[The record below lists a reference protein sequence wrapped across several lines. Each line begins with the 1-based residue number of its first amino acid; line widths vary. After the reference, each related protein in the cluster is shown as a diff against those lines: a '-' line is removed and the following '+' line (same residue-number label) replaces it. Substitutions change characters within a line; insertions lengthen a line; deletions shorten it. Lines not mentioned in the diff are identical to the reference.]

1 MFKPFGMGGPPGPA
15 GMDPMF
21 KPGGAAA
28 TPGIIPQP
36 EEEASGL
43 SGLLGGLKEGF
54 GKMDKN
60 KAAMMMS
67 VLSNGFGNMTLRG
80 NGGLKQM
87 NNAIFAQAN
96 KNITNNKSMEY
107 LKTENPA
114 LHAQLM
120 KLPEGVRDQY
130 MGVVFEKMLKDPKDQ
145 FKVLTAEE
153 KEARGLPADG
163 SFKVNLAT
171 NEVSGVGS
179 GGTTITNNMPGAA
192 PTPKAGF
199 QNVWTEDGKFSHQ
212 EVIPGGPVDLEQ
224 KADADRGAKRGK
236 QKADAGMTVVQDL
249 QRSLDLINDGN
260 GAIELPSW
268 AGGDTGVG
276 EVVEGLATTGMAKLP
291 RTDANAALGF
301 ANSAKANIGLDQLQ
315 LMRETSP
322 TGGALGQVPVQ
333 QQIKLESL
341 LGSLDPT
348 TMRPEDYRNNASRAI
363 NIYLDLVVGNRQ
375 ERAGLIE
382 QGILTPEDNEKIE
395 EMYKQLPFGKSGKP
409 FDLKQ
414 PPPDFFGEGLTIED
428 WEQAD
433 EQTRLRAWNEH
444 ERATVPQFYLYD

>member
-1 MFKPFGMGGPPGPA
+1 MGL
-15 GMDPMF
+15 DPMF

-36 EEEASGL
+36 EEEESGL
-43 SGLLGGLKEGF
+43 SGLLGGLKDGF
-54 GKMDKN
+54 ANMDRD

-87 NNAIFAQAN
+87 NNAIYAQSSS
-96 KNITNNKSMEY
+96 NIKNNKSMAFLE
-107 LKTENPA
+107 KENPE

-120 KLPEGVRDQY
+120 KLPEGVRDKY
-130 MGVVFEKMLKDPKDQ
+130 MGVVFENMLKEPKEQ
-145 FKVLTAEE
+145 FKVLTDEE
-153 KEARGLPADG
+153 KAAYGLPADG
-163 SFKVNLAT
+163 NFKINLST
-171 NEVSGVGS
+171 NEVSGVG
-179 GGTTITNNMPGAA
+179 GGGQTINNNMPGSA
-192 PTPKAGF
+192 PPPKAGF
-199 QNVWTEDGKFSHQ
+199 QNEYDENSNFIGQSI
-212 EVIPGGPVDLEQ
+212 IPGGPADLAQ
-224 KADADRGAKRGK
+224 QADSERKGLRGK

-249 QRSLDLINDGN
+249 QRSLDLIDDGN
-260 GAIELPSW
+260 GAIELPGW
-268 AGGDTGVG
+268 AGGDTGLG
-276 EVVEGLATTGMAKLP
+276 EVVEGLATQGMAKLP

-348 TMRPEDYRNNASRAI
+348 TMRPEDFRNNASRAI

-375 ERAGLIE
+375 ERASLVE
-382 QGILTPEDNEKIE
+382 QNILSEADNAKIE
-395 EMYKQLPFGKSGKP
+395 DMYKVLPFGVNGEP
-409 FDLKQ
+409 FATSN
-414 PPPDFFGEGLTIED
+414 PPPGFEAEGGTRELWNGLSEED
-428 WEQAD
+428 
-433 EQTRLRAWNEH
+433 RLRSWNEY
-444 ERATVPQFYLYD
+444 EEQRTPQFYLYD

>member
-1 MFKPFGMGGPPGPA
+1 
-15 GMDPMF
+15 MDPMF
-21 KPGGAAA
+21 KPGGVAA
-28 TPGIIPQP
+28 TPGIVPQP
-36 EEEASGL
+36 EEQASGL
-43 SGLLGGLKEGF
+43 SGLLGGLKDGF
-54 GKMDKN
+54 ANMDRD

-67 VLSNGFGNMTLRG
+67 ALSNGFGNMTLRG
-80 NGGLKQM
+80 NGGLQQM
-87 NNAIFAQAN
+87 NNAIYAQAS
-96 KNITNNKSMEY
+96 KNRKNNKSMEY
-107 LKTENPA
+107 LEKENPE

-120 KLPEGVRDQY
+120 KLPEGVRDKY
-130 MGVVFEKMLKDPKDQ
+130 MGVVFEKMLEEPKEQ
-145 FKVLTAEE
+145 FKVLTADE

-163 SFKVNLAT
+163 NFKINLST
-171 NEVSGVGS
+171 NEVSGVGN
-179 GGTTITNNMPGAA
+179 GGMTVNNNMPGNA

-199 QNVWTEDGKFSHQ
+199 QNVFDENNNFIGQ
-212 EVIPGGPVDLEQ
+212 EVIPGGPADLEQ
-224 KADADRGAKRGK
+224 QADAERGAKRGK

-260 GAIELPSW
+260 GAVELPGW
-268 AGGDTGVG
+268 AGGNTGPG
-276 EVVEGLATTGMAKLP
+276 EVIEGLVTSGMAKLP

-382 QGILTPEDNEKIE
+382 QGVLTPEDNEKIE
-395 EMYKQLPFGKSGKP
+395 GMYKQLPFGKNGKP
-409 FDLKQ
+409 FDIKQ
-414 PPPDFFGEGLTIED
+414 PPPDFFGEGLTIQD
-428 WEQAD
+428 WNRADD
-433 EQTRLRAWNEH
+433 EQKLRAWNDY

>member
-130 MGVVFEKMLKDPKDQ
+130 MGVVFEKMLKPEESFSAATPEQLAQ
-145 FKVLTAEE
+145 FGIPTDEN
-153 KEARGLPADG
+153 GMPADG
-163 SFKVNLAT
+163 KVYQVSSTTGKLSAVGGGGQNIQIT
-171 NEVSGVGS
+171 NESDRDDQWMTHLVDTDINADKNLRESGANAFDSIYELDNLGTALSALDSTGEWEKTKADFSRIASKFGIPVNEEFLERYDTAEAAANALVANELRKNKGPQTDFDAQFATS
-179 GGTTITNNMPGAA
+179 YTASPDKLGGTNQSIMNHKRGMAARNQFISNLYQNELSTIDRDDVQGQRAAVRKWDREFNNV
-192 PTPKAGF
+192 PT
-199 QNVWTEDGKFSHQ
+199 
-212 EVIPGGPVDLEQ
+212 VIPKKNLP
-224 KADADRGAKRGK
+224 
-236 QKADAGMTVVQDL
+236 
-249 QRSLDLINDGN
+249 DGN
-260 GAIELPSW
+260 QVASYFTPDNIHFDGF
-268 AGGDTGVG
+268 
-276 EVVEGLATTGMAKLP
+276 VEIVQGNPNDFGTP
-291 RTDANAALGF
+291 TDAEIFEAWKELVAL
-301 ANSAKANIGLDQLQ
+301 A
-315 LMRETSP
+315 R
-322 TGGALGQVPVQ
+322 
-333 QQIKLESL
+333 
-341 LGSLDPT
+341 
-348 TMRPEDYRNNASRAI
+348 R
-363 NIYLDLVVGNRQ
+363 
-375 ERAGLIE
+375 
-382 QGILTPEDNEKIE
+382 
-395 EMYKQLPFGKSGKP
+395 
-409 FDLKQ
+409 
-414 PPPDFFGEGLTIED
+414 
-428 WEQAD
+428 
-433 EQTRLRAWNEH
+433 
-444 ERATVPQFYLYD
+444 